1 MHILETFYLHSNK
14 SYNMAANTDE
24 PDETRDKIAQQLSP
38 TPFACSSL
46 TRLSGGT
53 ANFVYRGT
61 LSSTGQSVVIKHTK
75 DHSASNPDFKIDVTR
90 CHFEEVILQA
100 LDGLAIYTN
109 GKITVKTPRLLD
121 FNRETNTQVFEDLPN
136 SIDLKN
142 FLLSKVSHDLSESSG
157 RALGSALGSWL
168 RSFHHWTAEE
178 QQIECTKILGGNKVM
193 KDLKFWV
200 NYTMLLDTIENFPD
214 ILEGNRE
221 IFEKVR
227 DLAAAELEQ
236 QSHDDGYGV
245 IHGDFWTGN
254 ILLPNVP
261 LTDQSPTT
269 MFIVDWELSQIGSRA
284 LDLGQMIAELYE
296 TKLFKN
302 VDGGVWII
310 QGFLE
315 GYGALED
322 EMAFRTAI
330 HVGVHL
336 VCWGSRVPGWGTQ
349 KQIEEVVKL
358 GRDLIVHGWRKD
370 KAWFAEGI
378 LSCLFKG

>member
-1 MHILETFYLHSNK
+1 M
-14 SYNMAANTDE
+14 
-24 PDETRDKIAQQLSP
+24 
-38 TPFACSSL
+38 
-46 TRLSGGT
+46 
-53 ANFVYRGT
+53 
-61 LSSTGQSVVIKHTK
+61 
-75 DHSASNPDFKIDVTR
+75 
-90 CHFEEVILQA
+90 
-100 LDGLAIYTN
+100 
-109 GKITVKTPRLLD
+109 D

-178 QQIECTKILGGNKVM
+178 QQIETTKILGQNKVM

-200 NYTMLLDTIENFPD
+200 NYTMLLDTIGNFPD
-214 ILEGNRE
+214 ILEGNRD

-245 IHGDFWTGN
+245 IHGDFWTGKYGSLGSRPHEPSQVTDVISS

-336 VCWGSRVPGWGTQ
+336 VCWGSRVPGWGTH
-349 KQIEEVVKL
+349 KKIEEVVKL

-370 KAWFAEGI
+370 KAWFAEGT

>member
-1 MHILETFYLHSNK
+1 
-14 SYNMAANTDE
+14 MAANTNSL
-24 PDETRDKIAQQLSP
+24 DETQNKIVEQLSP
-38 TPFACSSL
+38 TPFACTSL

-61 LSSTGQSVVIKHTK
+61 LSSTGLSIIIKHTK

-90 CHFEEVILQA
+90 CHFEEAILQA
-100 LDGLAIYTN
+100 LDGLEIYTN
-109 GKITVKTPRLLD
+109 GKINVRTPRLLD
-121 FNRETNTQVFEDLPN
+121 FNVETNTQVLEDLPS
-136 SIDLKN
+136 SIDLKS
-142 FLLSKVSHDLSESSG
+142 FLLSKVSHGLSESSG

-168 RSFHHWTAEE
+168 KSFHQWTAEE
-178 QQIECTKILGGNKVM
+178 QQTGTRKLLGENKVM
-193 KDLKFWV
+193 KNLKFWV
-200 NYTMLLDTIENFPD
+200 NYTMLLDTIGNFPG
-214 ILEGNRE
+214 ILEEDRDV
-221 IFEKVR
+221 FEKVR
-227 DLAAAELEQ
+227 DLAAAELER

-254 ILLPNVP
+254 ILIPNVP
-261 LTDQSPTT
+261 LTHQSETT
-269 MFIVDWELSQIGSRA
+269 VFIIDWELSQIGSRA

-302 VDGGVWII
+302 IDGGVWII

-315 GYGALED
+315 GYGALND

-336 VCWGSRVPGWGTQ
+336 ICWGSRVAGWGTQ

-358 GRDLIVHGWRKD
+358 GRDLIVHAWRKD
-370 KAWFAEGI
+370 KAWFAEGT
-378 LSCLFKG
+378 LRCLFNS

>member
-1 MHILETFYLHSNK
+1 
-14 SYNMAANTDE
+14 MAANTDE
-24 PDETRDKIAQQLSP
+24 RDETRDKISQQLSP

-61 LSSTGQSVVIKHTK
+61 LSSTGRSIIIKHTK

-90 CHFEEVILQA
+90 CHFEEAILHA
-100 LDGLAIYTN
+100 LDGLAMYTN

-157 RALGSALGSWL
+157 QALGRALGSWL
-168 RSFHHWTAEE
+168 RLFHHWTAEKE
-178 QQIECTKILGGNKVM
+178 QIESTKILGENKVM

-200 NYTMLLDTIENFPD
+200 NYTLLLDTIENFPD
-214 ILEGNRE
+214 ILEGNRD

-254 ILLPNVP
+254 VLLPNVP

-269 MFIVDWELSQIGSRA
+269 IFIVDWELSQIGSRA

-336 VCWGSRVPGWGTQ
+336 ICWGSRVPGWGTQ

-370 KAWFAEGI
+370 KAWFAEGT